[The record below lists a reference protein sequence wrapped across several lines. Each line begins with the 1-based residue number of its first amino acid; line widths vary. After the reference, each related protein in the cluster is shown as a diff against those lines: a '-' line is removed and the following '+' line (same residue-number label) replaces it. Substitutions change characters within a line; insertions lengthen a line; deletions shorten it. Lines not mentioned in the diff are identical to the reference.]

1 MKITVKQLKEMI
13 KQEFENV
20 LLEGKKEETCPECK
34 KAKGKC
40 ECPKK
45 EEKLEEVQEEELSE
59 EKAEEKSEEKCA
71 KECGED
77 ADCWSKCM
85 GVDDI
90 SIEEQIVA
98 KVLEALQ

>member
-20 LLEGKKEETCPECK
+20 LLEGKDKKCPKCKKEECDC
-34 KAKGKC
+34 A
-40 ECPKK
+40 KK
-45 EEKLEEVQEEELSE
+45 EEKLDEVQEEELSE

>member
-20 LLEGKKEETCPECK
+20 LLEGKHEEEICEKCK

-59 EKAEEKSEEKCA
+59 EKEEEKLEE
-71 KECGED
+71 E
-77 ADCWSKCM
+77 
-85 GVDDI
+85 